1 METNDEMVD
10 YLRDEG
16 TLKSNLLESAFRQV
30 DRGDFTP
37 DRDQSHREGE
47 VFLSHE
53 RNPYLNE
60 VYPLTDESTIS
71 QPTVVA
77 KMLELLEIEEGQK
90 VLEIGSGSGY
100 QAAIISRI
108 ADEVV
113 GIEIDRDVAE
123 YSRKKLQEYDNI
135 EIVQGEGLEKVQSG
149 FDRIIF
155 SCAVEQSTFDEAKE
169 HLNTGGRLIGPV
181 GTGAVQEIRVY
192 DSAEDEE
199 YKHGKVRFVRYR
211 KQD

>member
-1 METNDEMVD
+1 METNDELVD

-16 TLKSNLLESAFRQV
+16 TLKSNQLESAFRQV

-53 RNPYLNE
+53 RNPYMNE
-60 VYPLTDESTIS
+60 VYPLTEESTIS

-77 KMLELLEIEEGQK
+77 KMLELLELEQGQR

-113 GIEIDRDVAE
+113 GVEIDREVAE
-123 YSRKKLQEYDNI
+123 YSRKKLQKYDNT
-135 EIVQGEGLEKVQSG
+135 EIVHGEGLEKVQSS

-155 SCAVEQSTFDEAKE
+155 SCAVEQSTFDDAKQ
-169 HLNTGGRLIGPV
+169 HLNEGGRIVGPV

-192 DSAEDEE
+192 DSENDEE
-199 YKHGKVRFVRYR
+199 YSHGKVRFVRY
-211 KQD
+211 KEED

>member
-1 METNDEMVD
+1 METNDELVD

-60 VYPLTDESTIS
+60 VYPLTDESTVS

-100 QAAIISRI
+100 QAAVMSKI

-123 YSRKKLQEYDNI
+123 YSRRKLQSYSNI
-135 EIVQGEGLEKVQSG
+135 EIVQGAGLEKVQSS

-169 HLNTGGRLIGPV
+169 HLNSGGRMIGPV

-192 DSAEDEE
+192 DSNEDEE
-199 YKHGKVRFVRYR
+199 YEHGKVRFVRYQ